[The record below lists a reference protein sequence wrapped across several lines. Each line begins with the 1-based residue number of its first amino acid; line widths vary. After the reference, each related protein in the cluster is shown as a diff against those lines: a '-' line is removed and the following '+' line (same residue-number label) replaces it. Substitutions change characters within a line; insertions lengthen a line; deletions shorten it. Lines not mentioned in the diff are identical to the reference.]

1 MDELQQN
8 AAEFAAAQD
17 KGLKKGKKGGKKS
30 FRRSGFEGLKMCIR
44 DRVGDDLGAT
54 VGNIINCSYKL
65 MSQVQPDA
73 LLILGD
79 TNSCLSAIARCV

>member
-30 FRRSGFEGLKMCIR
+30 FRRSGFEGLIWIAPAW
-44 DRVGDDLGAT
+44 LG
-54 VGNIINCSYKL
+54 INREKE
-65 MSQVQPDA
+65 
-73 LLILGD
+73 
-79 TNSCLSAIARCV
+79 SAFLPF

>member
-30 FRRSGFEGLKMCIR
+30 F
-44 DRVGDDLGAT
+44 
-54 VGNIINCSYKL
+54 
-65 MSQVQPDA
+65 
-73 LLILGD
+73 
-79 TNSCLSAIARCV
+79 